1 MSKSS
6 SRTTRSLRSVADGR
20 IVIGKAGAPHGLKGE
35 LRVIP
40 LTDFPERFGSLR
52 EVFIG
57 ERMFH
62 VEHVHYHRQFVLL
75 TLAECASREAV
86 AKLTGELLRVARED
100 AAPLAEGEFYTF
112 DIIGL
117 AAVDMT
123 GKKLGEVTNVL
134 KTGSNDVYVV
144 KKTDGAELLVPAL
157 KKVVR
162 EINIAEG
169 FLRVDL
175 QEELEDRED

>member
-1 MSKSS
+1 M
-6 SRTTRSLRSVADGR
+6 ADGR
-20 IVIGKAGAPHGLKGE
+20 VVIGKAGAPHGLRGE
-35 LRVIP
+35 VRVIP
-40 LTDFPERFGSLR
+40 LTDFPERFESLR
-52 EVFIG
+52 EVFVG
-57 ERMFH
+57 ERVFH

-75 TLAECASREAV
+75 TLAECTSREAA

-117 AAVDMT
+117 AVLDMA
-123 GKKLGEVTNVL
+123 GERLGEVTNVL

-144 KKTDGAELLVPAL
+144 KKPDGSELLVPAL
-157 KKVVR
+157 KNVVR
-162 EINIAEG
+162 EIDIAGG

-175 QEELEDRED
+175 QEELEDRAD

>member
-1 MSKSS
+1 M
-6 SRTTRSLRSVADGR
+6 ADGR
-20 IVIGKAGAPHGLKGE
+20 VVIGKAGAPHGLRGE
-35 LRVIP
+35 VRVIP
-40 LTDFPERFGSLR
+40 LTDFPERFESLH

-57 ERMFH
+57 ERVFH

-75 TLAECASREAV
+75 TLAECTSREAA

-117 AAVDMT
+117 AVLDMA
-123 GKKLGEVTNVL
+123 GERLGEVTNVL

-144 KKTDGAELLVPAL
+144 KKPDGSELLVPAL
-157 KKVVR
+157 KNVVR
-162 EINIAEG
+162 EIDIAGG

-175 QEELEDRED
+175 QEELEDRAD

>member
-1 MSKSS
+1 M
-6 SRTTRSLRSVADGR
+6 RSVADGR
-20 IVIGKAGAPHGLKGE
+20 VVIGKAGAPHGLKGE

-40 LTDFPERFGSLR
+40 LTDFPERFASLR
-52 EVFIG
+52 EVWIG
-57 ERMFH
+57 EQLFH
-62 VEHVHYHRQFVLL
+62 VERVHEHRQFVLL
-75 TLAECASREAV
+75 TLTECRSREAA
-86 AKLTGELLRVARED
+86 AKLTGELLRVPRED

-117 AAVDMT
+117 TVLDLAGAT
-123 GKKLGEVTNVL
+123 LGEVTHVL

-144 KKTDGAELLVPAL
+144 KKPDGAELLVPAL

-162 EINIAEG
+162 EIKIAEG

-175 QEELEDRED
+175 QEELDSRAD

>member
-1 MSKSS
+1 M
-6 SRTTRSLRSVADGR
+6 ADGR
-20 IVIGKAGAPHGLKGE
+20 VVIGKAGAPHGLRGE
-35 LRVIP
+35 VRVIP
-40 LTDFPERFGSLR
+40 LTDFPERFESLR

-57 ERMFH
+57 ERVFH

-75 TLAECASREAV
+75 TLAECTSREAA
-86 AKLTGELLRVARED
+86 AKLTGGLLRVARED

-117 AAVDMT
+117 AVRDMA
-123 GKKLGEVTNVL
+123 GERLGEVTNVR

-144 KKTDGAELLVPAL
+144 KKPDGAELLVPAL

-162 EINIAEG
+162 EIDIAGG

-175 QEELEDRED
+175 QEELEDRAD

>member
-1 MSKSS
+1 M
-6 SRTTRSLRSVADGR
+6 ADGR
-20 IVIGKAGAPHGLKGE
+20 IVIGKAGAPHGLRGE
-35 LRVIP
+35 VRVIP
-40 LTDFPERFGSLR
+40 LTDFPERFESLR

-57 ERMFH
+57 ERVFH

-75 TLAECASREAV
+75 TLAECTSREAA
-86 AKLTGELLRVARED
+86 AKLTGELLRVARKD

-117 AAVDMT
+117 AVLDMA
-123 GKKLGEVTNVL
+123 GERLGEITNVL

-144 KKTDGAELLVPAL
+144 KKPDGAELLVPAL

-162 EINIAEG
+162 EIDIARG

-175 QEELEDRED
+175 QEELEDRAD

>member
-1 MSKSS
+1 M
-6 SRTTRSLRSVADGR
+6 ADGR
-20 IVIGKAGAPHGLKGE
+20 VVIGKAGAPHGLRGE
-35 LRVIP
+35 VRVIP
-40 LTDFPERFGSLR
+40 LTDFPERFESLR

-57 ERMFH
+57 ERVFH

-75 TLAECASREAV
+75 TLAECTSREA
-86 AKLTGELLRVARED
+86 AAQLTGELLRVARED

-117 AAVDMT
+117 AVLDMA
-123 GKKLGEVTNVL
+123 GERLGEVTNVL

-144 KKTDGAELLVPAL
+144 KKPDGSELLVPAL
-157 KKVVR
+157 KNVVR
-162 EINIAEG
+162 EIDIAGG

-175 QEELEDRED
+175 QEELEDRAD

>member
-1 MSKSS
+1 M
-6 SRTTRSLRSVADGR
+6 ADGR
-20 IVIGKAGAPHGLKGE
+20 VVIGKAGAPHGLRGE
-35 LRVIP
+35 VRVIP
-40 LTDFPERFGSLR
+40 LTDFPERFESLR

-57 ERMFH
+57 ERVFH

-75 TLAECASREAV
+75 TLAECTSREAA

-117 AAVDMT
+117 AVLDMA
-123 GKKLGEVTNVL
+123 GERLGEVTNVL

-144 KKTDGAELLVPAL
+144 KKPDGAEFLVPAL

-175 QEELEDRED
+175 LEELESHAD

>member
-1 MSKSS
+1 M
-6 SRTTRSLRSVADGR
+6 RSVADGR
-20 IVIGKAGAPHGLKGE
+20 VVIGKAGAPHGLRGE
-35 LRVIP
+35 VRVIP
-40 LTDFPERFGSLR
+40 LTDFPERFESLR

-57 ERMFH
+57 ERVFH

-75 TLAECASREAV
+75 TLAECTSREAA

-117 AAVDMT
+117 AVLDMA
-123 GKKLGEVTNVL
+123 GERLGEVTNVL

-144 KKTDGAELLVPAL
+144 KKPDSSELLVPAL
-157 KKVVR
+157 KNVVR
-162 EINIAEG
+162 EIDIAGG

-175 QEELEDRED
+175 QEELEDRAD

>member
-1 MSKSS
+1 M
-6 SRTTRSLRSVADGR
+6 ADGR
-20 IVIGKAGAPHGLKGE
+20 IVIGKAGAPHGLRGE
-35 LRVIP
+35 VRVIP
-40 LTDFPERFGSLR
+40 LTDFPERFESLR

-57 ERMFH
+57 ERIFH

-75 TLAECASREAV
+75 TLAECTSREAAV
-86 AKLTGELLRVARED
+86 KLTGELLRVARKD

-117 AAVDMT
+117 AALDLS
-123 GKKLGEVTNVL
+123 GKRLGEVTNVL

-144 KKTDGAELLVPAL
+144 KKPDGAELLVPAL

-162 EINIAEG
+162 EIDIAGG

-175 QEELEDRED
+175 QEELEDRAD

>member
-1 MSKSS
+1 M
-6 SRTTRSLRSVADGR
+6 ADGR
-20 IVIGKAGAPHGLKGE
+20 VVIGKAGAPHGLRGE
-35 LRVIP
+35 VRVIP
-40 LTDFPERFGSLR
+40 LTDFPERFESLR

-57 ERMFH
+57 ERVFH

-75 TLAECASREAV
+75 TLAECTSREA
-86 AKLTGELLRVARED
+86 AARLTGELLRVARED

-117 AAVDMT
+117 AVLDMA
-123 GKKLGEVTNVL
+123 GERLGEVTNVL
-134 KTGSNDVYVV
+134 KTGSNDVYAV
-144 KKTDGAELLVPAL
+144 KKPDGAELLVPAL

-162 EINIAEG
+162 EIDIARG

-175 QEELEDRED
+175 QEELEDRAD

>member
-1 MSKSS
+1 M
-6 SRTTRSLRSVADGR
+6 TRSLRSVADGR
-20 IVIGKAGAPHGLKGE
+20 IVIGKAGAPHGLRGE

-40 LTDFPERFGSLR
+40 LTDFPERFESLR

-57 ERMFH
+57 ERLFH
-62 VEHVHYHRQFVLL
+62 VERVHYHRQFVLL
-75 TLAECASREAV
+75 TLNECSSREAA
-86 AKLTGELLRVARED
+86 AKLTGALLRVEREA

-117 AAVDMT
+117 AALDMV
-123 GKKLGEVTNVL
+123 GEKLGEVTNVL

-144 KKTDGAELLVPAL
+144 KKPDGAELLVPAL

-175 QEELEDRED
+175 LEELESHAD

>member
-1 MSKSS
+1 M
-6 SRTTRSLRSVADGR
+6 ADGR
-20 IVIGKAGAPHGLKGE
+20 VVIGKAGAPHGLRGE
-35 LRVIP
+35 VRVIP
-40 LTDFPERFGSLR
+40 LTDFPERFDSLR

-57 ERMFH
+57 ERVFH

-75 TLAECASREAV
+75 TLAECTSREAA
-86 AKLTGELLRVARED
+86 AKLTGGLLRVARED

-117 AAVDMT
+117 AVLDMA
-123 GKKLGEVTNVL
+123 GERLGEVTNVL

-144 KKTDGAELLVPAL
+144 KKPDGAELLVPAL

-162 EINIAEG
+162 EIDIAGGFVGGELAEG
-169 FLRVDL
+169 LG
-175 QEELEDRED
+175 DRAD

>member
-1 MSKSS
+1 M
-6 SRTTRSLRSVADGR
+6 RSVADGR
-20 IVIGKAGAPHGLKGE
+20 VVIGKAGAPHGLRGE
-35 LRVIP
+35 VRVIP
-40 LTDFPERFGSLR
+40 LTDFPGRFESLR

-57 ERMFH
+57 ERVFH

-75 TLAECASREAV
+75 TLAECTSREAA

-117 AAVDMT
+117 AVLDMA
-123 GKKLGEVTNVL
+123 GKRLGEVTNVL

-144 KKTDGAELLVPAL
+144 KKPDGADLLVPAL

-175 QEELEDRED
+175 QEELDSRAD

>member
-1 MSKSS
+1 M
-6 SRTTRSLRSVADGR
+6 ADGR
-20 IVIGKAGAPHGLKGE
+20 VVIGKVGAPHGLRGE
-35 LRVIP
+35 VRVIP
-40 LTDFPERFGSLR
+40 LTDFPERFESLR
-52 EVFIG
+52 EVFVG
-57 ERMFH
+57 ERVFH

-75 TLAECASREAV
+75 TLAECTSREAA

-117 AAVDMT
+117 AVLDMA
-123 GKKLGEVTNVL
+123 GERLGEVANVL

-144 KKTDGAELLVPAL
+144 KKPDGAELLVPAL

-162 EINIAEG
+162 EIDITGG

-175 QEELEDRED
+175 QEELEDRAD

>member
-1 MSKSS
+1 M
-6 SRTTRSLRSVADGR
+6 ADGR
-20 IVIGKAGAPHGLKGE
+20 VVIGKAGAPHGLRGE
-35 LRVIP
+35 VRVIP
-40 LTDFPERFGSLR
+40 LTDFPERFESLR

-57 ERMFH
+57 ERVFH

-75 TLAECASREAV
+75 TLAECTSLEAA

-117 AAVDMT
+117 AVLDMA
-123 GKKLGEVTNVL
+123 GERLGEVTNVL

-144 KKTDGAELLVPAL
+144 KKPDGSELLVPAL
-157 KKVVR
+157 KNVVR
-162 EINIAEG
+162 EIDIAGG

-175 QEELEDRED
+175 QEELEDRAD

>member
-1 MSKSS
+1 M
-6 SRTTRSLRSVADGR
+6 RFVADGR
-20 IVIGKAGAPHGLKGE
+20 VVIGKAGAPHGLRGE
-35 LRVIP
+35 VRVIP
-40 LTDFPERFGSLR
+40 LTDFPERFESLR
-52 EVFIG
+52 EVFVG
-57 ERMFH
+57 ERVFH

-75 TLAECASREAV
+75 TLAECTSREAA

-117 AAVDMT
+117 AVLDMA
-123 GKKLGEVTNVL
+123 GERLGEVTNVL

-144 KKTDGAELLVPAL
+144 KKPDGSELLVPAL
-157 KKVVR
+157 KNVVR
-162 EINIAEG
+162 EIDIAGG

-175 QEELEDRED
+175 QEELEDRAD

>member
-1 MSKSS
+1 M
-6 SRTTRSLRSVADGR
+6 ADGCV
-20 IVIGKAGAPHGLKGE
+20 VIGKAGAPHGLRGE
-35 LRVIP
+35 VRVIP
-40 LTDFPERFGSLR
+40 LTDFPERFESLR

-57 ERMFH
+57 ERVFH

-75 TLAECASREAV
+75 TLAECTSREAA
-86 AKLTGELLRVARED
+86 AKLTGGLLRVARED

-117 AAVDMT
+117 AVLDMA
-123 GKKLGEVTNVL
+123 GERLGEVTNVL

-144 KKTDGAELLVPAL
+144 KKPDGAELLVPAL

-162 EINIAEG
+162 EIDIAGG

-175 QEELEDRED
+175 QEELEDRAD

>member
-1 MSKSS
+1 M
-6 SRTTRSLRSVADGR
+6 ADGR
-20 IVIGKAGAPHGLKGE
+20 VVIGKAGAPHGLKGE

-40 LTDFPERFGSLR
+40 LTDFPERFESLR
-52 EVFIG
+52 EVLIG
-57 ERMFH
+57 ERSFH
-62 VEHVHYHRQFVLL
+62 VERVHYHRQFVLL
-75 TLAECASREAV
+75 TLAECSSREAA
-86 AKLTGELLRVARED
+86 AKLTGELLRVARKD

-117 AAVDMT
+117 AALDMD
-123 GKKLGEVTNVL
+123 GKRLGAVSHVL

-144 KKTDGAELLVPAL
+144 KKPDGAELLVPAL

-175 QEELEDRED
+175 QEELDSRAD

>member
-1 MSKSS
+1 M
-6 SRTTRSLRSVADGR
+6 RSVADGR
-20 IVIGKAGAPHGLKGE
+20 VVIGKAGAPHGLRGE
-35 LRVIP
+35 VRVIP
-40 LTDFPERFGSLR
+40 LTDFPERFESLR

-57 ERMFH
+57 ERVFH

-75 TLAECASREAV
+75 TLAECTSREAA

-117 AAVDMT
+117 AVLDMA
-123 GKKLGEVTNVL
+123 GERLGEVTNVL

-144 KKTDGAELLVPAL
+144 KNPDGSELLVPAL
-157 KKVVR
+157 KNVVR
-162 EINIAEG
+162 EIDIAGG

-175 QEELEDRED
+175 QEELEDRAD

>member
-1 MSKSS
+1 M
-6 SRTTRSLRSVADGR
+6 ADGR
-20 IVIGKAGAPHGLKGE
+20 VVIGKAGAPHGLRGE
-35 LRVIP
+35 VRVIP
-40 LTDFPERFGSLR
+40 RTDFPERFESLR

-57 ERMFH
+57 ERFFH

-75 TLAECASREAV
+75 TLAECTSREAA

-117 AAVDMT
+117 AVLDMA
-123 GKKLGEVTNVL
+123 GERLGEVTNVL

-144 KKTDGAELLVPAL
+144 KKPDGSELLVPAL
-157 KKVVR
+157 KNVVR
-162 EINIAEG
+162 EIDIAGG

-175 QEELEDRED
+175 QEELEDRAD

>member
-1 MSKSS
+1 M
-6 SRTTRSLRSVADGR
+6 RSVADGR
-20 IVIGKAGAPHGLKGE
+20 VVIGKAGAPHGLKGE

-40 LTDFPERFGSLR
+40 LTDFPERFESLR
-52 EVFIG
+52 EVLIG
-57 ERMFH
+57 ERIFH
-62 VEHVHYHRQFVLL
+62 VERVHYHRQFVLL
-75 TLAECASREAV
+75 TLAECSSREAA
-86 AKLTGELLRVARED
+86 AKLTGELLRVARKD

-117 AAVDMT
+117 AVLDMDSKRLGAVSH
-123 GKKLGEVTNVL
+123 VL

-144 KKTDGAELLVPAL
+144 KKPDGAELLVPAL

-175 QEELEDRED
+175 QEELDSRAD

>member
-1 MSKSS
+1 M
-6 SRTTRSLRSVADGR
+6 ADGR
-20 IVIGKAGAPHGLKGE
+20 VVIGKAGAPHGLRGE
-35 LRVIP
+35 VRVIP
-40 LTDFPERFGSLR
+40 LTDFPERFESLR

-57 ERMFH
+57 ERVFH

-75 TLAECASREAV
+75 TLAECTSREAA

-117 AAVDMT
+117 AVLDMA
-123 GKKLGEVTNVL
+123 GERLGEVTNVL

-144 KKTDGAELLVPAL
+144 KNPDGSELLVPAL
-157 KKVVR
+157 KNVVR
-162 EINIAEG
+162 EIDIAGG

-175 QEELEDRED
+175 QEELEDRAD

>member
-1 MSKSS
+1 M
-6 SRTTRSLRSVADGR
+6 ADGR
-20 IVIGKAGAPHGLKGE
+20 VVIGKAGAPHGLRGE
-35 LRVIP
+35 VRVIP
-40 LTDFPERFGSLR
+40 LTDFPERFESLS

-57 ERMFH
+57 ERVFH
-62 VEHVHYHRQFVLL
+62 VERVHCHRQFVLL
-75 TLAECASREAV
+75 TLAECTSREAA

-117 AAVDMT
+117 AVLDMA
-123 GKKLGEVTNVL
+123 GERLGEVTNVL

-144 KKTDGAELLVPAL
+144 KKPDGSELLVPAL
-157 KKVVR
+157 KNVVR
-162 EINIAEG
+162 EIDIAGG

-175 QEELEDRED
+175 QEELEDRAD

>member
-1 MSKSS
+1 M
-6 SRTTRSLRSVADGR
+6 ADGR
-20 IVIGKAGAPHGLKGE
+20 VVIGKAGAPHGLRGE
-35 LRVIP
+35 VRVIP
-40 LTDFPERFGSLR
+40 LTDFPERFESLR

-57 ERMFH
+57 ERVFH

-75 TLAECASREAV
+75 TLAECTSREAA

-117 AAVDMT
+117 AALDMD
-123 GKKLGEVTNVL
+123 GKRLGAVSHVL

-144 KKTDGAELLVPAL
+144 KKPDGAELLVPAL

-175 QEELEDRED
+175 QEELDSRAD

>member
-1 MSKSS
+1 M
-6 SRTTRSLRSVADGR
+6 ADGR
-20 IVIGKAGAPHGLKGE
+20 VVIGKAGAPHGLRGE
-35 LRVIP
+35 VRVIP
-40 LTDFPERFGSLR
+40 LTDFPERFESLR

-57 ERMFH
+57 ERVFH

-75 TLAECASREAV
+75 TLAECTSREAA
-86 AKLTGELLRVARED
+86 AKLTGGLLRVARED

-117 AAVDMT
+117 AVLDMT
-123 GKKLGEVTNVL
+123 GERLGEVTNVL

-144 KKTDGAELLVPAL
+144 KKPDGAELLVPAL

-175 QEELEDRED
+175 LEELESHAD